1 MKLVCVRFLISLI
14 IRFALFSISVVNP
27 GISSSSLVLR
37 LLNVLTVRRCI
48 VLRTFR
54 SFIEDGEA
62 VDEDG
67 ESVEDG
73 KEEQPGLQGVGLKT
87 MPKIHSI
94 S

>member
-1 MKLVCVRFLISLI
+1 M
-14 IRFALFSISVVNP
+14 VNP
-27 GISSSSLVLR
+27 GISTSLVLR
-37 LLNVLTVRRCI
+37 LLNVLTVVRRCV

-54 SFIEDGEA
+54 SVIEDGEA

-73 KEEQPGLQGVGLKT
+73 KEEQSGLQGVGLKT
-87 MPKIHSI
+87 MQKIHSI

>member
-1 MKLVCVRFLISLI
+1 MDWFYFILVG
-14 IRFALFSISVVNP
+14 NP

-37 LLNVLTVRRCI
+37 LRNILTVCRCI
-48 VLRTFR
+48 GLRTFR
-54 SFIEDGEA
+54 SVVEDGEA